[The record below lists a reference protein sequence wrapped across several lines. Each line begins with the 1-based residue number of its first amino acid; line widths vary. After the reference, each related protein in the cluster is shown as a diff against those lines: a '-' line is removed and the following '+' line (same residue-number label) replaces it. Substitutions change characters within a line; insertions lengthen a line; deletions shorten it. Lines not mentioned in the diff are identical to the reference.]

1 LSLTTR
7 CYLTLIQRAPRF
19 YRELYR
25 APVGEQSRRLIR
37 TLVGKSVKQAADG
50 FQPDAVIATHP
61 FPGAAAAYLRQT
73 GDLNVP
79 VFMVLTDF
87 VPHPFW
93 IHAGVDHY
101 FVASANAAHRMIVL
115 GVEPKRISVTG
126 IPVRSAYAKPTPQT
140 HRANPRHVLLMGG
153 GLGLGPIVTCAQSLA
168 SLPHHDLKVT
178 IVCGKNQHLYQ
189 EMANRFGPDPRF
201 TVLGFVSDMATRIL
215 QADLLVTKPG
225 GVTCSEALAVQL
237 PLLLLRPLPGQ
248 EEENLAQLLDAGVAE
263 LADEPDL
270 SSAVASLLWGP
281 PERLARLRQSAQ
293 LMGRPRS
300 AQAIANEIIIL
311 STPNRHKAATG

>member
-1 LSLTTR
+1 VSER
-7 CYLTLIQRAPRF
+7 
-19 YRELYR
+19 
-25 APVGEQSRRLIR
+25 SRRLIR
-37 TLVGKSVKQAADG
+37 SLVGRSVKQAVDG
-50 FQPDAVIATHP
+50 FQPDAVVATHP
-61 FPGAAAAYLRQT
+61 FPGGAAAYLRQT

-126 IPVRSAYAKPTPQT
+126 IPVRSGYAKPSPSIQRATP
-140 HRANPRHVLLMGG
+140 RRVLLMGG
-153 GLGLGPIVTCAQSLA
+153 GLGLGPIVTCAESLA
-168 SLPHHDLKVT
+168 SLPYHDLKVT
-178 IVCGKNQHLYQ
+178 IVCGTNQHLYQ
-189 EMANRFGPDPRF
+189 EIANRFGKDPRF
-201 TVLGFVSDMATRIL
+201 TVLGFVSDMATQML

-225 GVTCSEALAVQL
+225 GITCSEALAIQL

-248 EEENLAQLLDAGVAE
+248 EEENLTQLLDAGVAE

-270 SSAVASLLWGP
+270 SRAVNTLLWGP
-281 PERLARLRQSAQ
+281 DERLARLRQSAQ
-293 LMGRPRS
+293 IMGRPRS
-300 AQAIANEIIIL
+300 AQTIANEIIIL
-311 STPNRHKAATG
+311 STPNRNIAATG